1 VVRSNIV
8 GVMAF
13 DLRAVFDMVSAEQLG
28 PLLKALGITGRL
40 LQWFSCYR
48 TGGKQCT
55 VCDGT
60 TSSMI
65 DVLYGVRQGS
75 ILGPILFI
83 ILVSGMAK
91 YLGIGDQENMVYED
105 NSNVWQAGKNVKEVI
120 RKLTASWTTH
130 EVWVS

>member
-13 DLRAVFDMVSAEQLG
+13 DLRAVFDMVAAEQLV

-48 TGGKQCT
+48 TGGKQSM
-55 VCDGT
+55 VWDGT

-91 YLGIGDQENMVYED
+91 CLGIGDQENMVYED

-130 EVWVS
+130 EVWIS